1 MKLDNKYKILLAD
14 DEPQN
19 IKNLFETL
27 DSNVYRVFVA
37 PNGMSAVELAIKHQP
52 DAIIMDWDMPEMD
65 GIEAIKIIRVSDV
78 IKNIPIIVATGRMT
92 TVENLRTA
100 LEAGANDYIRKPYDP
115 IEIEARV
122 NSMIRLNLKHQ
133 RIIELEKEIMQK
145 EIDKINREYEINSQA
160 LTALKIRL
168 LSNSK
173 FNHLLVNDLQN
184 ICKLVDDITGK
195 EICDII
201 SKLKVNINCFNWKE
215 YEVHFEKV
223 HPAFIPNLIKNYP
236 ELTDN
241 ETELCTYMKLN
252 MTTDEIIALTHKTK
266 DALKKS
272 KQRLKK
278 KLRLD
283 EERSLYEFIN
293 EVE

>member
-1 MKLDNKYKILLAD
+1 MELDNKYKILLAD

-293 EVE
+293 EVD

>member
-1 MKLDNKYKILLAD
+1 LAD

-27 DSNVYRVFVA
+27 NSNVYRVFVA
-37 PNGMSAVELAIKHQP
+37 PNGVSAVELAIKHQP

-65 GIEAIKIIRVSDV
+65 GIEAIKIIRASDV
-78 IKNIPIIVATGRMT
+78 IKDIPIIVATGRMT

-133 RIIELEKEIMQK
+133 KIIELEKEIMQK
-145 EIDKINREYEINSQA
+145 EIDKINREHEFNSQA

-184 ICKLVDDITGK
+184 ICMLVDDITGK
-195 EICDII
+195 AICDII

-223 HPAFIPNLIKNYP
+223 HPAFIPNLVRNYP

-278 KLRLD
+278 KLGLN
-283 EERSLYEFIN
+283 EERSLYEFVNKID
-293 EVE
+293 

>member
-1 MKLDNKYKILLAD
+1 MELNNKYKILLAD

-19 IKNLFETL
+19 IKNLFEAL
-27 DSNVYRVFVA
+27 SSNVYRVFVA

-78 IKNIPIIVATGRMT
+78 IKDIPIIVATGRMT

-201 SKLKVNINCFNWKE
+201 SKLKVSINCFNWKE

-236 ELTDN
+236 ELTDS

-278 KLRLD
+278 KLGLN
-283 EERSLYEFIN
+283 EERSLYKFIN
-293 EVE
+293 EVD

>member
-1 MKLDNKYKILLAD
+1 MELDNKYKILLAD

-115 IEIEARV
+115 IEIEARL

-293 EVE
+293 EVD